1 MKQLFFVF
9 LFCIFYTSILFGTS
23 IFDGIIV
30 TVGKQ
35 SLTKR
40 ELALSYK
47 QLAQENLLKNIA
59 APNQGQRAMHLRDL
73 IYELLFVTDA
83 NQNKIF
89 VTLKE
94 INAAIEKFKENN
106 KFSEEDFA
114 KLLVTLGMDLNYFQK
129 QFRNKILSEKVIQ
142 SQIVQKINIG
152 QQDIQE
158 RFQAQY
164 QKQETFY
171 YLQHIFK
178 NNTSK
183 QTKTE
188 LAIIRKLAI
197 ANKNFGEIA
206 AKHSEDT
213 ATASNKGILPALR
226 KKDMLLAMEQAVANL
241 QEGEISPPTQIAS
254 GYHLFYLDRIESKQ
268 TGASLT
274 EVEDKIY
281 RELYAEEYKNSLQ
294 KYIQNLQ
301 NKYLVVV
308 KDQSLKQILIDY
320 AHFEF

>member
-59 APNQGQRAMHLRDL
+59 APNQEQRAMHLRDL

-89 VTLKE
+89 VTFKE
-94 INAAIEKFKENN
+94 INTAIEKFKENN

-178 NNTSK
+178 NNTSE

-206 AKHSEDT
+206 AKHSDDA

-241 QEGEISPPTQIAS
+241 QEGGISLPIRIAS